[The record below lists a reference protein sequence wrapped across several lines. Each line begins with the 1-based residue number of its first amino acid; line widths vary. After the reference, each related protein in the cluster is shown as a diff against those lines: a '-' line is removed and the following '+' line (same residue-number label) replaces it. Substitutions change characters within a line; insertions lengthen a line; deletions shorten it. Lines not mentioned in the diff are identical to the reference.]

1 VPPFFHHRYVNELT
15 VPKLMRQPTYQRDDV
30 PSPTG
35 RKSKETHVF
44 LLKRREQN
52 VFSSKTLCLK

>member
-1 VPPFFHHRYVNELT
+1 VNELT